1 MNIFPRVLVVLFASA
16 LAVGPVHAESDG
28 EAIERLETQWN
39 QAHLAGN
46 TDTLRELWADDLTIL
61 VPRMDPM
68 SKEEALAFWARVPVK
83 FTRYESSMLTTQLL
97 GETAVTTGR
106 VVRARNFGGKAM
118 EDTWL
123 FTKVYVKQS
132 GVWRVI
138 AYHAS
143 EAPAPEPQP

>member
-1 MNIFPRVLVVLFASA
+1 MNIFPHLLGVLFASVLA
-16 LAVGPVHAESDG
+16 LGPAHAESDG
-28 EAIERLETQWN
+28 DAIERLETEWN

-46 TDTLRELWADDLTIL
+46 TDALQALWADDLTIL

-68 SKEEALAFWARVPVK
+68 SKQEALAFWARVPVK
-83 FTRYESSMLTTQLL
+83 FSRYESSILTTRLL
-97 GETAVTTGR
+97 GATAVTTGR

-123 FTKVYVKQS
+123 FTKVYAKQG
-132 GVWRVI
+132 GVWRVV

-143 EAPAPEPQP
+143 EPPAPEPQP